1 MCCGGVDGEEW
12 ICLAFYTRLARFA
25 MEVLV
30 VFLAV
35 LGGWLIYT
43 CVLVPYGAAL

>member
-1 MCCGGVDGEEW
+1 LSCVLRAAGME
-12 ICLAFYTRLARFA
+12 FA

-35 LGGWLIYT
+35 LGGWVIYT
-43 CVLVPYGAAL
+43 CVLVPYWAAS